1 MLHLLDAGH
10 ELGGTAVGKVVAV
23 HRGDHHVLEAK
34 AGDRFPQPFRFG
46 GIELTNAL
54 VEIDVAVGAGAGAAR
69 PHDQKGGGAASE
81 ALTDVGAAGF
91 LADRVQLQVEQQV
104 GNGADPF
111 PLRGF
116 DAQPLGLEHG

>member
-1 MLHLLDAGH
+1 M
-10 ELGGTAVGKVVAV
+10 
-23 HRGDHHVLEAK
+23 LEAQ
-34 AGDRFPQPFRFG
+34 ARHRLAEPFRFRG
-46 GIELTNAL
+46 VERTDAL

-81 ALTDVGAAGF
+81 ALADVGAAGL
-91 LADRVQLQVEQQV
+91 LANRVQLEVEQQV
-104 GNGADPF
+104 GDSADPF